1 MGGSNWVFPLSP
13 TARGDTKLKEYFA
26 KVRNIELEVLEAQ
39 SGFGEISD
47 VNVVSLPKQQS
58 KIRMDSIE
66 NDMSDLE
73 DKFARYQTRAAN
85 MFSWREMVGRRA
97 MLNDL
102 REIEKLSANEEFLN
116 DSDARLGN

>member
-85 MFSWREMVGRRA
+85 MFS
-97 MLNDL
+97 
-102 REIEKLSANEEFLN
+102 
-116 DSDARLGN
+116 